1 MGKASIARKLLLFA
15 LCLGAFVLGRAW
27 QSAPAVEARSDD
39 RVFEIRMYTVE
50 DGKVDL
56 LSRVFRDN
64 VTEMFARHGMTN
76 VAYFIPQEE
85 PQCGS
90 FRPTATIRSPA
101 FDYGACEW
109 SRDTLI
115 YILGHA
121 SREAAEEELGLVP
134 AGYGWDAELPGGLR
148 ARRRQG
154 AEDRVGVHGR
164 HRVFRAPLA
173 SAPGRAASARR
184 SG

>member
-1 MGKASIARKLLLFA
+1 MRKRSITRGLLLVTLCLCAFA
-15 LCLGAFVLGRAW
+15 LGRGW
-27 QSAPAVEARSDD
+27 QPAAAVETRSED

-50 DGKVDL
+50 DGKVEA

-76 VAYFIPQEE
+76 VAYFIPQKD
-85 PQCGS
+85 PQCGT

-121 SREAAEEELGLVP
+121 SREAAEENWASFTQDAARMRSFREDYAR
-134 AGYGWDAELPGGLR
+134 AGVKVMKIESVYMDATEY
-148 ARRRQG
+148 
-154 AEDRVGVHGR
+154 
-164 HRVFRAPLA
+164 
-173 SAPGRAASARR
+173 SALS
-184 SG
+184 

>member
-1 MGKASIARKLLLFA
+1 MRKRSIMRGLLLIA
-15 LCLGAFVLGRAW
+15 LCLCAFALGRGW
-27 QSAPAVEARSDD
+27 QPAAAVEAKSEGS
-39 RVFEIRMYTVE
+39 VFEIRMYTVE
-50 DGKVDL
+50 DGKVEA

-76 VAYFIPQEE
+76 VAYFIPQED
-85 PQCGS
+85 PQCGT

-121 SREAAEEELGLVP
+121 SREAAEENWASFTQDI
-134 AGYGWDAELPGGLR
+134 AGMGSFREDYARAGVRVMKIESVYMDATEYSALR
-148 ARRRQG
+148 
-154 AEDRVGVHGR
+154 
-164 HRVFRAPLA
+164 
-173 SAPGRAASARR
+173 
-184 SG
+184 

>member
-1 MGKASIARKLLLFA
+1 MKRSIVRGLLLVA
-15 LCLGAFVLGRAW
+15 LCAAAFVLGREW
-27 QSAPAVEARSDD
+27 QSAPPVEARSAEQ
-39 RVFEIRMYTVE
+39 VFEIRMYTVE

-64 VTEMFARHGMTN
+64 VTKMFARHGMTN
-76 VAYFIPQEE
+76 VAYFLPRDD
-85 PQCGS
+85 PQCGT

-121 SREAAEEELGLVP
+121 SREAAEENWASFVQDTEGMRSFREDYAR
-134 AGYGWDAELPGGLR
+134 AGVKVLKIESVYMDATEYSALR
-148 ARRRQG
+148 
-154 AEDRVGVHGR
+154 
-164 HRVFRAPLA
+164 
-173 SAPGRAASARR
+173 
-184 SG
+184 